1 MQGLELL
8 VRGQEYVV
16 RTQFNPEGYPNL
28 VFMGFYKEN
37 DDVTLACFDDVQQ
50 GFESFF
56 DSSVP
61 DNVVELAI
69 NELQQK

>member
-1 MQGLELL
+1 MNIEVLK
-8 VRGQEYVV
+8 VSQEYVV
-16 RTQFNPEGYPNL
+16 KTQFNPEGYPNL
-28 VFMGFYKEN
+28 VFTGFYKEN

-56 DSSVP
+56 DVSIP

>member
-1 MQGLELL
+1 MNTEILK
-8 VRGQEYVV
+8 VSQEYVV
-16 RTQFNPEGYPNL
+16 KTQFNPEGYTNL
-28 VFMGFYKEN
+28 VFTGFYKEN

-56 DSSVP
+56 DISVP
-61 DNVVELAI
+61 SNVVELAI

>member
-56 DSSVP
+56 DISVP
-61 DNVVELAI
+61 ENVVELAI

>member
-50 GFESFF
+50 
-56 DSSVP
+56 
-61 DNVVELAI
+61 
-69 NELQQK
+69 

>member
-56 DSSVP
+56 DISVP
-61 DNVVELAI
+61 SNVVELAI
-69 NELQQK
+69 K